1 MPRQT
6 KQLSATEVKNAKAKE
21 KEYYLVDGQ
30 GLKLRVLPSGSKQW
44 LFNYYRPTNGKRAN
58 LNLGRF
64 PDISLVQARK
74 ASLNAKELIAQGIDP
89 QDERKRQQQAHKEIH
104 EHTFSN
110 VAKDWFAIK
119 QHDVTPDYALDIWRS
134 LELHIFPHLSN
145 KPIKSITAP
154 EVIELL
160 KPIEAKGSL
169 ETVKRLAQRLNEVMN
184 FATNC
189 GLIQA
194 NPLSGIRAA
203 FKKPK
208 KENMKSLTPAELPE
222 LMGAIANAS
231 IKRTTRCLI
240 EWQLHTMTRPAEA
253 SGARWDE
260 IDWNESVWTIP
271 AERMKKRREHR
282 IPLTEQMLALLEV
295 MKPISGH
302 RDFIFPSDRDPKKP
316 CNSQTANMALKR
328 MGFAGRLVSHG
339 LRSLASTTLN
349 EQGFAPD
356 LVESSLA
363 HVDDNQVR
371 SAYNRTD
378 YLERR
383 KPMMCWWSGHI
394 EEAAK
399 GSLSV
404 TGTKQLKI
412 I

>member
-104 EHTFSN
+104 EHTFVN

-134 LELHIFPHLSN
+134 LELHIFPHISD
-145 KPIKSITAP
+145 KPVKAITAP
-154 EVIELL
+154 EIIELL

-169 ETVKRLAQRLNEVMN
+169 ETVKRLVQKLNEVMN
-184 FATNC
+184 YSANC

-194 NPLSGIRAA
+194 NPLTGIRAA

-208 KENMKSLTPAELPE
+208 KENMAALAPTELPE

-240 EWQLHTMTRPAEA
+240 EWQLHTMTRPSEA
-253 SGARWDE
+253 AGARWDE
-260 IDWNESVWTIP
+260 IEWEEKIWTIP
-271 AERMKKRREHR
+271 AERMKKE
-282 IPLTEQMLALLEV
+282 E
-295 MKPISGH
+295 S
-302 RDFIFPSDRDPKKP
+302 
-316 CNSQTANMALKR
+316 TA
-328 MGFAGRLVSHG
+328 S
-339 LRSLASTTLN
+339 RSLS
-349 EQGFAPD
+349 
-356 LVESSLA
+356 
-363 HVDDNQVR
+363 R
-371 SAYNRTD
+371 
-378 YLERR
+378 
-383 KPMMCWWSGHI
+383 CWRYW
-394 EEAAK
+394 K
-399 GSLSV
+399 
-404 TGTKQLKI
+404 
-412 I
+412 